1 MKSRSWAMLFAG
13 LIAALLLLWKL
24 LPGSGGNTV
33 GVYQDGDLVKT
44 IYLPH
49 TGETETFEVFGTAG
63 GNTIEVSKDGVRVVS
78 AGCPDQVCAWSWGI
92 RHGAVHLPAEP
103 AGHPVPG
110 GCEDGRCGRGRRGKE
125 PAMKKLRK
133 LTLAALLTAAG
144 LVVFVI
150 EAQLPPL
157 AAIPGI
163 KPGLS
168 NVFTML
174 TLFWVGPSW
183 ALGTMFVRVSLGCLL
198 TGQTMAFFYSL
209 SGGLLAFFIMWA
221 LKKPLGEE
229 KLWVLSAFGAMGHNL
244 GQMAAA
250 LFITRTTALLY
261 YLPVLMVS
269 AIGTG
274 IFTGLCAQLVSR
286 RARRAGFLSK

>member
-1 MKSRSWAMLFAG
+1 
-13 LIAALLLLWKL
+13 
-24 LPGSGGNTV
+24 
-33 GVYQDGDLVKT
+33 
-44 IYLPH
+44 
-49 TGETETFEVFGTAG
+49 
-63 GNTIEVSKDGVRVVS
+63 
-78 AGCPDQVCAWSWGI
+78 
-92 RHGAVHLPAEP
+92 
-103 AGHPVPG
+103 
-110 GCEDGRCGRGRRGKE
+110 
-125 PAMKKLRK
+125 MKKLQK

-209 SGGLLAFFIMWA
+209 SGGLLAFSSCGRSKSRW
-221 LKKPLGEE
+221 E
-229 KLWVLSAFGAMGHNL
+229 KRNSGYSARSARWDTTSGRWRRRCLS
-244 GQMAAA
+244 
-250 LFITRTTALLY
+250 
-261 YLPVLMVS
+261 P
-269 AIGTG
+269 
-274 IFTGLCAQLVSR
+274 
-286 RARRAGFLSK
+286 ARRHFCIIFRF

>member
-1 MKSRSWAMLFAG
+1 
-13 LIAALLLLWKL
+13 
-24 LPGSGGNTV
+24 
-33 GVYQDGDLVKT
+33 
-44 IYLPH
+44 
-49 TGETETFEVFGTAG
+49 
-63 GNTIEVSKDGVRVVS
+63 
-78 AGCPDQVCAWSWGI
+78 
-92 RHGAVHLPAEP
+92 
-103 AGHPVPG
+103 
-110 GCEDGRCGRGRRGKE
+110 
-125 PAMKKLRK
+125 MKKLRK

-209 SGGLLAFFIMWA
+209 SGGLLAFFHRGTNRYGQHGHSESCA
-221 LKKPLGEE
+221 ARRLK
-229 KLWVLSAFGAMGHNL
+229 
-244 GQMAAA
+244 GQ
-250 LFITRTTALLY
+250 
-261 YLPVLMVS
+261 
-269 AIGTG
+269 G
-274 IFTGLCAQLVSR
+274 Q
-286 RARRAGFLSK
+286 RARWAQQRYYCAACSR